1 MTYSE
6 ETRQTIIR
14 MKEAG
19 ATFRII
25 GLAINKSREAVK
37 KWWQRNHIDMIR
49 IRLVEE
55 TIITKIKLISTV
67 TSEILPQNVE
77 FAQECKTR

>member
-19 ATFRII
+19 ATFRMI

-37 KWWQRNHIDMIR
+37 KWWQRNHD
-49 IRLVEE
+49 
-55 TIITKIKLISTV
+55 
-67 TSEILPQNVE
+67 
-77 FAQECKTR
+77 AWGQEPTEGAASWDV